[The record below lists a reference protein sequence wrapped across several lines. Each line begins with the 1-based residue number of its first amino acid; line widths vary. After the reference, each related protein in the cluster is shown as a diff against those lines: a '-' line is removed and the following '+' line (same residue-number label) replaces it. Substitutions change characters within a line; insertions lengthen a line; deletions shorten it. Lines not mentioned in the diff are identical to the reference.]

1 MSQQSDKKTTKQVRI
16 DSEWHKYL
24 KVEAAQQGMTVRALL
39 ESILADYEYASRQK
53 REDER

>member
-24 KVEAAQQGMTVRALL
+24 KVEAAQQGMTIKTLL
-39 ESILADYEYASRQK
+39 ETILAEYEYAGRQK
-53 REDER
+53 SEDNR